1 MVIQPMNKTPVKVEL
16 KKIADM
22 VVIIM
27 TFEDGTV
34 KTFTFDTGCNI
45 FNLVEAFKEFGCNVT
60 LDFVST

>member
-16 KKIADM
+16 KRIADM

-27 TFEDGTV
+27 TFNDDSV
-34 KTFTFDTGCNI
+34 KTYTFDTGCNI